1 MVVRLDVFARQV
13 GPKIIRRHACLSI
26 CFLREHDYAVY
37 TRKDRCL
44 NLWLSVCAL
53 FIACDL
59 SARLDAVLFGPVG
72 GLLGLK
78 VLMYAVELISGKLI
92 FLCHARVGETL
103 SSQAVEDDCC
113 FTCCF
118 KWIRKYAM
126 GCAILMTPYVLVE
139 LGIDFFDYS
148 THAMGDFTIGS
159 THYVVANRTYDLPD
173 CVNCHNATSVA
184 YWRNRTYYEG
194 TSFICC
200 TYPGEVFEKFASFM
214 LPNYSLFEP
223 LESLFVYGFH
233 HLIGCGEVAQCFGVA
248 DL

>member
-1 MVVRLDVFARQV
+1 
-13 GPKIIRRHACLSI
+13 
-26 CFLREHDYAVY
+26 
-37 TRKDRCL
+37 
-44 NLWLSVCAL
+44 
-53 FIACDL
+53 
-59 SARLDAVLFGPVG
+59 
-72 GLLGLK
+72 
-78 VLMYAVELISGKLI
+78 
-92 FLCHARVGETL
+92 
-103 SSQAVEDDCC
+103 
-113 FTCCF
+113 
-118 KWIRKYAM
+118 M

-159 THYVVANRTYDLPD
+159 THYVVANRTYDLPG

-200 TYPGEVFEKFASFM
+200 TYPGEVFEQFASFM

-233 HLIGCGEVAQCFGVA
+233 HLRHKVYEVRIVELLEQIKLY
-248 DL
+248 DLLSHPERTLFYALRQRHRLQVLVNS